1 MSLKFKRNLPLILT
15 LVVILSFLALGIGR
29 LPIIAY
35 SL

>member
-1 MSLKFKRNLPLILT
+1 MTLKFKRNLRLVFLT
-15 LVVILSFLALGIGR
+15 VVIILALVLALGE